1 MRKRQREDQHELAV
15 TPPPETRHPTTQDS
29 FSSIVLS
36 DPNPFP
42 FIPASFYRP
51 PLSWPF
57 LAAYNDICR
66 CEFRLNTCTT
76 AAEAHD
82 VLLDSWIIYHRV
94 HDEVDMFSDLNNR
107 ILDVEYNAHFKILRF
122 CSQIIRV
129 AAQLVDDIVS
139 CQDTHATLLPSQEI
153 FGDTLRR
160 ADEIVMYC
168 HPTITHLYETNIRPV
183 LVRYWLEDS
192 STTTDSFTSLSQ
204 SSDSVASHE
213 SSERVPTPI

>member
-1 MRKRQREDQHELAV
+1 
-15 TPPPETRHPTTQDS
+15 
-29 FSSIVLS
+29 
-36 DPNPFP
+36 
-42 FIPASFYRP
+42 
-51 PLSWPF
+51 
-57 LAAYNDICR
+57 
-66 CEFRLNTCTT
+66 
-76 AAEAHD
+76 
-82 VLLDSWIIYHRV
+82 
-94 HDEVDMFSDLNNR
+94 MFSDLNNR

-192 STTTDSFTSLSQ
+192 TDSFTSLSQ